1 MYIYL
6 LECTIAHPFVHCSMS
21 SAPLGVQFSLTSS
34 LGEYPDFRT
43 GSGILGF
50 RPRWC
55 PSPFPSPSISRC
67 FSIHFSSPAIEFH
80 SCFFFTTDVFAPI
93 GRPFTYFFGDFQGLG
108 LALVPDI
115 AVPEAEQGAHA
126 PEYTYNT
133 VYIYK
138 QYACIYINLV

>member
-1 MYIYL
+1 
-6 LECTIAHPFVHCSMS
+6 MS

-50 RPRWC
+50 CPRWC

-115 AVPEAEQGAHA
+115 AVPEAEQGCACTRI
-126 PEYTYNT
+126 YMQYSIYIQTICM
-133 VYIYK
+133 YIYK
-138 QYACIYINLV
+138 SRLNLGPFSLMAANVTT